1 MRYAFR
7 EYEDWAGELCPCPFC
22 GAAPEWVETAGN
34 DFVMRCTACHA
45 STKSISPGPE
55 EAAQAWNAGEVEAD
69 NYDIAMD
76 KPMEEY
82 LAGGVTNVFLEEWFD
97 EGFPQTKEGILCGDC
112 VVTTP
117 EGRAFA
123 VEAAGEELLYDEVFE
138 YTPDGSEKPLARE
151 GERLRFLKSEGEG
164 ANLTALVFEQGEHV
178 LTLRAAKEQSGL
190 FVKESRAQGSPGK
203 ET

>member
-1 MRYAFR
+1 MGYAFR

-55 EAAQAWNAGEVEAD
+55 EAALAWNAGEVEAD
-69 NYDIAMD
+69 SYGIAMD
-76 KPMEEY
+76 KPLEEY
-82 LAGGVTNVFLEEWFD
+82 LAGGVANVFLEEWFD
-97 EGFPQTKEGILCGDC
+97 EGFPQSEKGFLCGDC
-112 VVTTP
+112 VVAAQN
-117 EGRAFA
+117 GRTFA

-151 GERLRFLKSEGEG
+151 GERLRFLRSEGEG
-164 ANLTALVFEQGEHV
+164 MKLTALVFEQGERIFA
-178 LTLRAAKEQSGL
+178 LRAAGGQNGL
-190 FVKESRAQGSPGK
+190 LVEERQA
-203 ET
+203 